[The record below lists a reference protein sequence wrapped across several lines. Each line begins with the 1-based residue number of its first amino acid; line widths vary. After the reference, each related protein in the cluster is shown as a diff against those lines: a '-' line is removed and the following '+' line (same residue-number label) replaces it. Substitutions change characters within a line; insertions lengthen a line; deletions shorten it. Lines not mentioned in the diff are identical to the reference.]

1 MAQTDIR
8 NRSPDAARIAALD
21 DLAILDTEPEPGFD
35 DIVLLACQICGTPVS
50 LVSLVAEDRQWF
62 KARVGFP
69 ACETPLSQS
78 VCSLALRHGGTF
90 AVPDLAPDERTKDN
104 ALVTGEP
111 FIRFYAGAPIH
122 AREGVSIGTLCV
134 IDTEPRPGG
143 LTDAQTRGLEALARQ
158 LEARRL
164 LAERAGAAA
173 ERLAAE
179 AADRRRQELLS
190 LELGHRLKNL
200 LALVHSIAVRTLRG
214 AEVPMQ
220 ARSALLDRIRAL
232 GKAQD
237 ILLAGS
243 AEAASM
249 AALVRDAIEPHGH
262 GARFR
267 VSGPEVAVNAKAA
280 LMLAL
285 ALHELSTNAAKYG
298 ALSSPGGRGGHRVV
312 RRRGQ
317 RRGADGRGGLA
328 GGRRPRGRAP
338 AAQGLRHAPDRARL
352 GGDGR
357 RHRHAGIPSRRCG
370 LPDRGAAVRL
380 LEPRALTG
388 PGSPSDADRAAT
400 AASCVGPS
408 ARRRAER

>member
-90 AVPDLAPDERTKDN
+90 AVPDLALDERTKDN

-143 LTDAQTRGLEALARQ
+143 LTDAQTRGLEALARQVEAQ

-298 ALSSPGGRGGHRVV
+298 ALSSPGGAVDIAWSVVAGSGGEPMVEVV
-312 RRRGQ
+312 WREGGGPAVAPPRRKGF
-317 RRGADGRGGLA
+317 GT
-328 GGRRPRGRAP
+328 
-338 AAQGLRHAPDRARL
+338 RL
-352 GGDGR
+352 
-357 RHRHAGIPSRRCG
+357 I
-370 LPDRGAAVRL
+370 
-380 LEPRALTG
+380 ERALAETVG
-388 PGSPSDADRAAT
+388 GTATLEYPPGGAVCRIEAPL
-400 AASCVGPS
+400 S
-408 ARRRAER
+408 AFSNPAL

>member
-1 MAQTDIR
+1 MAATDIR

-69 ACETPLSQS
+69 ACETPLGQS
-78 VCSLALRHGGTF
+78 VCAHALRQGGTF
-90 AVPDLAPDERTKDN
+90 VIPDLALDERTKDN

-111 FIRFYAGAPIH
+111 FIRFYAGTPLQ
-122 AREGVSIGTLCV
+122 AREGVPIGTLCV

-143 LTDAQTRGLEALARQ
+143 LTEAQTRGLEALARQ
-158 LEARRL
+158 VEAQLESRRL
-164 LAERAGAAA
+164 LAERAGATA

-214 AEVPMQ
+214 AEVPAE

-249 AALVRDAIEPHGH
+249 SALVRDAIEPHGH

-267 VSGPEVAVNAKAA
+267 VSGPEIAVSAKAA

-298 ALSSPGGRGGHRVV
+298 ALSSPAGTVDIGWSVV
-312 RRRGQ
+312 
-317 RRGADGRGGLA
+317 A
-328 GGRRPRGRAP
+328 GGGEPMVEVVWREGGGPAVAPPRREGF
-338 AAQGLRHAPDRARL
+338 GTRL
-352 GGDGR
+352 
-357 RHRHAGIPSRRCG
+357 I
-370 LPDRGAAVRL
+370 
-380 LEPRALTG
+380 ERALAETVG
-388 PGSPSDADRAAT
+388 GTAT
-400 AASCVGPS
+400 LEYPPCGAVCRIEAQLS
-408 ARRRAER
+408 AFSNPAV